1 MKRRGRGPDP
11 AAERGGIGVSKLAEL
26 SEAYREAAVRLRLA
40 MEDRQVRA
48 AAGDTVA
55 RREGALLRQM
65 LGEMRELRYLAESYY
80 TKPRS
85 RTYTTAGLVAPRVDA
100 TKR

>member
-1 MKRRGRGPDP
+1 M
-11 AAERGGIGVSKLAEL
+11 SKLAEL
-26 SEAYREAAVRLRLA
+26 SEAYRAAAVGLRLAIEDRQARAETGDLAAVR
-40 MEDRQVRA
+40 EI
-48 AAGDTVA
+48 T
-55 RREGALLRQM
+55 LLRQM